1 MLYLICKVRV
11 PETASYCFICEK
23 TEWRKNR
30 CKSAIVLLL
39 KRKPYFFKLSCT
51 GCSIWHSLIN
61 GQARYRDWEWTIL
74 SMCLYYLCNWSEKY
88 IVIYS
93 VILLVFLT
101 RIFILL
107 SRFGSR
113 VFPYHFFFLD
123 STEKRL
129 YSWPLLMT
137 WNVIQALALFGILLS
152 Y

>member
-11 PETASYCFICEK
+11 PETASYCFINEK
-23 TEWRKNR
+23 TEWHENW
-30 CKSAIVLLL
+30 CKSAIVLL
-39 KRKPYFFKLSCT
+39 KRKLCFFKLSCT

-61 GQARYRDWEWTIL
+61 GQARDRDWEWTCGL
-74 SMCLYYLCNWSEKY
+74 SVYYLCNWSAKY

-93 VILLVFLT
+93 IILLVFLT

-107 SRFGSR
+107 LRFGGR

-129 YSWPLLMT
+129 YGWPLLMT
-137 WNVIQALALFGILLS
+137 WSVIQALALFGILSS